1 MREALSVVSEDPS
14 IFDSSYGSS
23 HLMKTDMTS
32 EGDFSQGSK
41 ESPEAVE
48 QDWLHQGGRATIKRE
63 NEHVNGSRESPVD
76 CSVTKRN
83 RIVNNAEA
91 NHLGYQTSYQ
101 EQRNPPQTNTP
112 SSTTEEKR
120 VIVPADPGVWT
131 QEHVKQWVEWAIKEY
146 GLADVDVSRFHNID
160 GKELCKLNKDDFM
173 RMLSEYNTDILLSH
187 LNYLRQSSPTF
198 SYPPTPPITQQQPRI
213 QVKTENTYEE
223 IRRSSWV
230 APINSVQKGSP
241 TQIHPTSRVTD
252 PPPRIVPDPY
262 QVLGPTISRLANPA
276 TVDDASFSLGR
287 DYSHDPRTLLH
298 IHRREGSGQIQL
310 WQFLLELLTDSG
322 NAGCITWEGTNGEF
336 KMTDP
341 DEVARRWGERKS
353 KPNMNYDKLSR
364 ALRYY
369 YDKNIMTKVHG
380 KRYAYKFDFQ
390 GISQAHQSHN
400 NDQSVFKYQPEVQY
414 VQPYHNHQQKMNFM
428 GSHGS
433 PMPVTS
439 GSFFGSPSPYW
450 NSTTGSIYPNPG
462 VPRHPGTHVSSHLGP
477 FY

>member
-1 MREALSVVSEDPS
+1 MQFYTNTINNNIKHTLKIKGHNMDCTIKEALSVVSEDPS
-14 IFDSSYGSS
+14 IFESSYGSS

-32 EGDFSQGSK
+32 EGDFNRGSK
-41 ESPEAVE
+41 ESPETVE
-48 QDWLHQGGRATIKRE
+48 QDWLHQSGRAPIKRE
-63 NEHVNGSRESPVD
+63 NEHVNGNSRESPVD
-76 CSVTKRN
+76 CSVTKRS
-83 RIVNNAEA
+83 RIINNAEV

-101 EQRNPPQTNTP
+101 EQRNTPQTNTP

-131 QEHVKQWVEWAIKEY
+131 QEHVKQWVDWAIKEY
-146 GLADVDVSRFHNID
+146 CLIDVDVSRFHNID
-160 GKELCKLNKDDFM
+160 GKELCKLNKEDFTHM
-173 RMLSEYNTDILLSH
+173 TSEYNTDILLSH

-198 SYPPTPPITQQQPRI
+198 SYPPTPQITQQQPRVH
-213 QVKTENTYEE
+213 VKT
-223 IRRSSWV
+223 
-230 APINSVQKGSP
+230 GSP
-241 TQIHPTSRVTD
+241 TQIHPTSRETE

-262 QVLGPTISRLANPA
+262 QVLGPTISRLVNP
-276 TVDDASFSLGR
+276 
-287 DYSHDPRTLLH
+287 
-298 IHRREGSGQIQL
+298 GSGQIQL

-322 NAGCITWEGTNGEF
+322 NASCITWEGTNGEF
-336 KMTDP
+336 KMIDP

-400 NDQSVFKYQPEVQY
+400 SDQSVLKYQPEVQY
-414 VQPYHNHQQKMNFM
+414 VQPYHSHQQKMNFM

>member
-1 MREALSVVSEDPS
+1 
-14 IFDSSYGSS
+14 
-23 HLMKTDMTS
+23 
-32 EGDFSQGSK
+32 
-41 ESPEAVE
+41 
-48 QDWLHQGGRATIKRE
+48 
-63 NEHVNGSRESPVD
+63 
-76 CSVTKRN
+76 
-83 RIVNNAEA
+83 
-91 NHLGYQTSYQ
+91 
-101 EQRNPPQTNTP
+101 
-112 SSTTEEKR
+112 
-120 VIVPADPGVWT
+120 
-131 QEHVKQWVEWAIKEY
+131 
-146 GLADVDVSRFHNID
+146 
-160 GKELCKLNKDDFM
+160 M
-173 RMLSEYNTDILLSH
+173 RMTSEYNTDILLSH

-198 SYPPTPPITQQQPRI
+198 SYPPTPTITQQQPRVH
-213 QVKTENTYEE
+213 VKTENTYEE

-241 TQIHPTSRVTD
+241 TQIHPTSRVTE
-252 PPPRIVPDPY
+252 PPPRIV
-262 QVLGPTISRLANPA
+262 PA
-276 TVDDASFSLGR
+276 TVDDASFSFGL

-322 NAGCITWEGTNGEF
+322 NASCIMWEGTNGEF

-390 GISQAHQSHN
+390 GISQAHQSHSS
-400 NDQSVFKYQPEVQY
+400 DQSVLKYQPEVQY

-433 PMPVTS
+433 SMPVTS